1 MVEDTSLL
9 DQLISD
15 CFRNWTLSGGSF
27 LVKVCTWTRKHL
39 CRMWVILVV
48 SIVALAE
55 SKSVDVNIIQD
66 SSHWEKLANFT
77 VSNSDTVVSKYKS
90 SLTGNIL
97 PLV

>member
-1 MVEDTSLL
+1 M
-9 DQLISD
+9 
-15 CFRNWTLSGGSF
+15 
-27 LVKVCTWTRKHL
+27 
-39 CRMWVILVV
+39 

-77 VSNSDTVVSKYKS
+77 VANSDTVVSKYKS

-97 PLV
+97 TSVWSAISIKHKHIAVYRTNSCCCPG